1 MAMKMLCIARYAND
15 ARGLRFEPGQVF
27 EADEALARYL
37 IVDAPLCFGP
47 APVEEKAVKKPT
59 ADKQVKEAA
68 NK

>member
-27 EADEALARYL
+27 EADATLAAYL
-37 IVDAPLCFGP
+37 IADAPLCFGP
-47 APVEEKAVKKPT
+47 APVEEKAVKKPA